1 MAFTVDTERIQA
13 ASGDIGRIAGD
24 IEQSVAAMM
33 VRLNGLQSS
42 WSGAAS
48 SEFQAAVADWQ
59 SVQTRVREN
68 LATIGTLTSRAG
80 TSYQSTEDSVR
91 GLFAR

>member
-1 MAFTVDTERIQA
+1 MPFTVDTDQIQA
-13 ASGDIGRIAGD
+13 AAGDIGRIAAE

-33 VRLNGLQSS
+33 ARLTTLQSS

-48 SEFQAAVADWQ
+48 SEFHAAVAEWQ
-59 SVQTRVREN
+59 AVQTRVREN
-68 LATIGTLTSRAG
+68 LATIGTLTARAG
-80 TSYQSTEDSVR
+80 ASYQSTEESVR

>member
-1 MAFTVDTERIQA
+1 MAFTVDTERIHA
-13 ASGDIGRIAGD
+13 ASGDIGRIAAE

-33 VRLNGLQSS
+33 ARLHALQSS

-48 SEFQAAVADWQ
+48 SEFQAAVSEWQ
-59 SVQTRVREN
+59 SVQARVREN
-68 LATIGTLTSRAG
+68 LATIGTLTARAG
-80 TSYQSTEDSVR
+80 SSYQSTEDSVR